1 MTDRLAIIL
10 GLLII
15 AVVGL
20 DIIANDGRAL
30 MFALRKFA
38 DFIEY
43 ISFWR

>member
-10 GLLII
+10 GLLIF
-15 AVVGL
+15 AAVGL
-20 DIIANDGRAL
+20 DILANDGRAL

-43 ISFWR
+43 VSFWR